1 MDDKP
6 SMIDILKKSI
16 QEGSTK
22 EEEYLI
28 SNIKCI
34 CCNKDI
40 NGKPWITISL
50 PNDNDKG
57 NDNVS
62 ACGYMCGKNLK
73 YYIGSGYWNN
83 VVNKEDFNEPRPV
96 INSNLYCKDITA
108 NFGIDEI
115 RDEIKKE
122 EEMITMIEEE
132 YYDDID
138 NQFIDEYEYY
148 ENY

>member
-50 PNDNDKG
+50 PNDNDNG

-96 INSNLYCKDITA
+96 INSNLYCKDITT
-108 NFGIDEI
+108 NFGTCFF
-115 RDEIKKE
+115 RV
-122 EEMITMIEEE
+122 
-132 YYDDID
+132 
-138 NQFIDEYEYY
+138 
-148 ENY
+148 